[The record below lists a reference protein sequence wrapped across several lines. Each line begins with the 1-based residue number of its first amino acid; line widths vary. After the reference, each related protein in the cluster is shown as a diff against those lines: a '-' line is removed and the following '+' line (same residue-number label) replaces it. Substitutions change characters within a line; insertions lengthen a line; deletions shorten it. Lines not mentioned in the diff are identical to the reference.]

1 MFGGRL
7 PNWRERLDARCGG
20 RTLRPWRPLRVQ
32 ATAGSRALGGRR
44 RFSEKVRYGEFLV
57 PAPFSEI
64 FRESICDGGKVGFSD
79 CLGRGRRAQRF
90 SEIFR
95 DMRNSK
101 KTKFRVSPVWDFD
114 PSSQVIPDCNSQLV
128 QTEPVPSGS
137 TEAEQF
143 VADHK
148 RWFQSATRGLDQRIG
163 HT

>member
-1 MFGGRL
+1 MTGEKSVLATVSGAVAALRDFQRL
-7 PNWRERLDARCGG
+7 SETCGIHK
-20 RTLRPWRPLRVQ
+20 Q
-32 ATAGSRALGGRR
+32 
-44 RFSEKVRYGEFLV
+44 
-57 PAPFSEI
+57 
-64 FRESICDGGKVGFSD
+64 
-79 CLGRGRRAQRF
+79 
-90 SEIFR
+90 
-95 DMRNSK
+95 
-101 KTKFRVSPVWDFD
+101 TKFRVSPVWDFD

>member
-1 MFGGRL
+1 MTGEKSVLATVSG
-7 PNWRERLDARCGG
+7 AVAA
-20 RTLRPWRPLRVQ
+20 LRD
-32 ATAGSRALGGRR
+32 
-44 RFSEKVRYGEFLV
+44 F
-57 PAPFSEI
+57 
-64 FRESICDGGKVGFSD
+64 
-79 CLGRGRRAQRF
+79 QRF
-90 SEIFR
+90 SEICGIL
-95 DMRNSK
+95 K